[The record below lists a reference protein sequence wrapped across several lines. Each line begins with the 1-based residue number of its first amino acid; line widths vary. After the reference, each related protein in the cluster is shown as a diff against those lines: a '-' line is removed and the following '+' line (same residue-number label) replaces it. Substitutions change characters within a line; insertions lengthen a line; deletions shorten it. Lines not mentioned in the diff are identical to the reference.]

1 MEIRYLGHSAFLLKG
16 KTASLITDP
25 FDPDKVGLPWPK
37 STSASIVTI
46 SHHHTDHNRSDLVE
60 GNPLVID
67 LPGEYEKS
75 GIRINGIESFHDAAN
90 GAERGTNTI
99 FHIEYEGL
107 TIVHCGDL
115 GHQLDDDTLEQI
127 GTVDIL
133 LIPVG
138 GHYTIGPEEAVKV
151 ARAIDPRIII
161 PMHYG
166 HPDLKLSK
174 ATELSSVQD
183 FISATGTPVVEKLT
197 KLVVKRE
204 DLVEEQAKVV
214 ILEAN

>member
-1 MEIRYLGHSAFLLKG
+1 MEIRYLGHSAFELKG
-16 KTASLITDP
+16 KSASLITDP
-25 FDPDKVGLPWPK
+25 FDPDKVGLAWPK
-37 STSASIVTI
+37 NISATIVTV
-46 SHHHTDHNRSDLVE
+46 SHQHADHNRADLIE
-60 GNPLVID
+60 GTPLVID

-75 GIRINGIESFHDAAN
+75 GIRINGFESFHD
-90 GAERGTNTI
+90 GSSGSERGINTI

-133 LIPVG
+133 CVPIG

-151 ARAIDPRIII
+151 VRAIDPRIII
-161 PMHYG
+161 PMHYS

-174 ATELSSVQD
+174 ADELSSVED
-183 FISATGTPVVEKLT
+183 FLSAIGTPVVERLKKLT
-197 KLVVKRE
+197 IKKE
-204 DLVEEQAKVV
+204 DLLEEQAKVIV
-214 ILEAN
+214 LEAN